1 MYEVFQEGANIAIQ
15 NAAVLTGNMRANIFA
30 EQVGEGAAMHS
41 MAPYS
46 GYVDFGTSRQRAQPF
61 FSLGL
66 AYIQQN
72 LANRIMTALGGSG
85 GGGAVALGS
94 GGGAMGMNFSI

>member
-1 MYEVFQEGANIAIQ
+1 MYEVFQEGADIAIR

-30 EQVGEGAAMHS
+30 EQVGDGAAMHS

-46 GYVDFGTSRQRAQPF
+46 GHVDYGTSRQQAQPF

-66 AYIQQN
+66 SFIQTELPKRLQ
-72 LANRIMTALGGSG
+72 
-85 GGGAVALGS
+85 VALGF
-94 GGGAMGMNFSI
+94 GI

>member
-1 MYEVFQEGANIAIQ
+1 MYDVFREGADIAIR

-30 EQVGEGAAMHS
+30 EQVGNGAAMHS

-46 GYVDFGTSRQRAQPF
+46 GDVDYGTSRQRAQPF

-66 AYIQQN
+66 AYIQQQ
-72 LANRIMTALGGSG
+72 LPSRIMAAFGGGVSSSIGSSGGALGMSFT
-85 GGGAVALGS
+85 L
-94 GGGAMGMNFSI
+94 